1 MVILG
6 DYANRYLL
14 LLPGQESREGVGYF
28 NCCAVVRG
36 TTILKIAVL
45 LIATTTTSTTTT
57 TILVFGLFVVVRR
70 AFFCTRT
77 GGWEFVGRVK
87 EESRPVPV
95 MSVSQRCGR
104 VSLNR
109 RLRTRRVTASEN
121 QTGLGSLVGVK
132 AEDLPN
138 SYARGFYG
146 YLGAMP

>member
-1 MVILG
+1 M
-6 DYANRYLL
+6 
-14 LLPGQESREGVGYF
+14 
-28 NCCAVVRG
+28 
-36 TTILKIAVL
+36 
-45 LIATTTTSTTTT
+45 
-57 TILVFGLFVVVRR
+57 RR

-95 MSVSQRCGR
+95 MSV
-104 VSLNR
+104 
-109 RLRTRRVTASEN
+109 TASEN
-121 QTGLGSLVGVK
+121 KTGLGSLVGVK

>member
-6 DYANRYLL
+6 NYANRYLL
-14 LLPGQESREGVGYF
+14 LLTGQESREGVGYL

-45 LIATTTTSTTTT
+45 LIATTTISTTTT

-95 MSVSQRCGR
+95 MSVT
-104 VSLNR
+104 VSK
-109 RLRTRRVTASEN
+109 N

>member
-1 MVILG
+1 MG
-6 DYANRYLL
+6 YL
-14 LLPGQESREGVGYF
+14 

-45 LIATTTTSTTTT
+45 LIATTTISITTT
-57 TILVFGLFVVVRR
+57 TILVFGLYVVVRR

-95 MSVSQRCGR
+95 MSV
-104 VSLNR
+104 
-109 RLRTRRVTASEN
+109 TASEN

-138 SYARGFYG
+138 PYARGFYG
-146 YLGAMP
+146 YLSAIL

>member
-6 DYANRYLL
+6 NYANRYLL
-14 LLPGQESREGVGYF
+14 LLPGQESREGVGYL

-45 LIATTTTSTTTT
+45 LIATTTTSITTT
-57 TILVFGLFVVVRR
+57 TILVFGLYVVVRR

-95 MSVSQRCGR
+95 MSV
-104 VSLNR
+104 
-109 RLRTRRVTASEN
+109 TASEN
-121 QTGLGSLVGVK
+121 KTGLGSLVGVK

-138 SYARGFYG
+138 PYARGFTAI
-146 YLGAMP
+146 LVQCRNCLS